1 MKQLAASLPELAAIQ
16 DLAAAATRWGAVD
29 TLADVEGFPIHALR
43 FGTPARDRPAL
54 LVTGGVHGLER
65 IGTHVAIAF
74 LTSLVARLRWDELL
88 HEALGRARIIV
99 VPLVNP
105 VGMALGRRA
114 NGWGI
119 DLMRNAPQAADIGT
133 PLIGGHRI
141 SRHLPW
147 YMGRSDAAME
157 VEAAAL
163 VRLVEAELFDAP
175 FSIALDLHSGF
186 GLVDRLWYPYARTRE
201 PPPDFANIEALSQL
215 LDATLPNH
223 VYKLEQT
230 ARVYTIRGDLWD
242 YLYDRRRAASP
253 GLLLPLTLEMGSWTW
268 VRKNPLQGLSTL
280 GRFNP
285 IKPHRHRR
293 TLRCHLPLL
302 DFLLHAVISHRAW
315 LPAQPQSSAT
325 GR

>member
-1 MKQLAASLPELAAIQ
+1 MKQLAARLPELAAIEE
-16 DLAAAATRWGAVD
+16 LVPHALRWGAVD
-29 TLADVEGFPIHALR
+29 TLVDVEGMPIHAIR
-43 FGTPARDRPAL
+43 FGSAARDRPTL
-54 LVTGGVHGLER
+54 LVVGGVHGVER
-65 IGTHVAIAF
+65 IGTHVAIAY

-88 HEALGRARIIV
+88 HEALTRARIIIL
-99 VPLVNP
+99 PLLNP
-105 VGMALGRRA
+105 IGMALGQRA
-114 NGWGI
+114 NGWGV
-119 DLMRNAPQAADIGT
+119 DLMRNAPLAAEIAT

-141 SRHLPW
+141 SPRLPW
-147 YMGRSDAAME
+147 FMGRADAEME
-157 VEAAAL
+157 RESAAL
-163 VRLVEAELFDAP
+163 VRFVEAELFASP

-201 PPPDFANIEALSQL
+201 PPPEVGRIEALGRL

-242 YLYDRRRAASP
+242 YLYDRRRSAGA
-253 GLLLPLTLEMGSWTW
+253 GYLLPLTLEMGSWSW

-293 TLRCHLPLL
+293 TLRRHLPLL
-302 DFLLHAVISHRAW
+302 DFLFHAVVSHRAW
-315 LPAQPQSSAT
+315 LA
-325 GR
+325 

>member
-1 MKQLAASLPELAAIQ
+1 MKQLASALPELVAIEE
-16 DLAAAATRWGAVD
+16 LAVAATRWGAVD
-29 TLADVEGFPIHALR
+29 VLTNVEGFPIHAVR
-43 FGTPARDRPAL
+43 FGTADRSRPTL

-88 HEALGRARIIV
+88 HEALTRARILI

-105 VGMALGRRA
+105 IGMALGQRA
-114 NGWGI
+114 NGWGV
-119 DLMRNAPQAADIGT
+119 DLMRNAPDPAELAT

-141 SRHLPW
+141 SRRLPW
-147 YMGRSDAAME
+147 YMGHRELGME
-157 VEAAAL
+157 MESATL
-163 VRLVEAELFDAP
+163 VRFVEQELFGCP
-175 FSIALDLHSGF
+175 LSIVLDLHSGF

-201 PPPDFANIEALSQL
+201 PPPDFARIEALSQL

-223 VYKLEQT
+223 VYKMEQT

-242 YLYDRRRAASP
+242 YLYDRRRSAGD
-253 GLLLPLTLEMGSWTW
+253 GLLLPLTLEMGSWSW

-293 TLRCHLPLL
+293 TLRRHLPLL
-302 DFLLHAVISHRAW
+302 DFLLHAVISHQAW
-315 LPAQPQSSAT
+315 L
-325 GR
+325 R

>member
-1 MKQLAASLPELAAIQ
+1 MKPLASALPELVAIEE
-16 DLAAAATRWGAVD
+16 LAAAATRWGAVEVI
-29 TLADVEGFPIHALR
+29 ADVHGFPIHALR
-43 FGTPARDRPAL
+43 FGATARDAPAL
-54 LVTGGVHGLER
+54 LVTGGVHGVER

-74 LTSLVARLRWDELL
+74 LTSLVARLRWDDLL
-88 HEALGRARIIV
+88 HEALTRSRILV

-105 VGMALGRRA
+105 VGMALGARA
-114 NGWGI
+114 NGRGV
-119 DLMRNAPQAADIGT
+119 DLMRNAPEPARVGT

-141 SRHLPW
+141 SPRLPW
-147 YMGRSDAAME
+147 YMGRAGSAME
-157 VEAAAL
+157 PEAAAV
-163 VRLVEAELFDAP
+163 VRLVETELFAAS
-175 FSIALDLHSGF
+175 FAIALDLHSGF

-201 PPPDFANIEALSQL
+201 PPPDLAGIEALARL
-215 LDATLPNH
+215 LDSTLPNH

-242 YLYDRRRAASP
+242 YLYDRRRALGP

-293 TLRCHLPLL
+293 TLRRHLPLL
-302 DFLLHAVISHRAW
+302 ELLLHAVISHRSW
-315 LPAQPQSSAT
+315 LP
-325 GR
+325 